1 MNTNVKEILKIHV
14 ILRWLQWIFIGV
26 FIFTLIVLAIYLCRV
41 FCHCNSLPEYC
52 ERIFSWDFLKQLLIA
67 CVSLITLFVA
77 GVQLKKHT
85 DRTCIDSLIELRKQ
99 LTTHSNRNV
108 HFALLYE
115 DEKYTL
121 AKTIITDK
129 PSYKATDLK
138 SYDEIPM
145 VDVFNYLGTI
155 GMGIQ
160 MVKRE
165 LIDIE
170 TFYYHI
176 GYRVENIFE
185 GTGKAHDAIREHI
198 NKDGSYYPNLYWIYG
213 KIQEWKIKKK

>member
-1 MNTNVKEILKIHV
+1 MDTNVKEILKIHV
-14 ILRWLQWIFIGV
+14 ILRWLQWLFIGV
-26 FIFTLIVLAIYLCRV
+26 AIITLIVLAIYLCRV
-41 FCHCNSLPEYC
+41 FYNCNSLPEYC

-67 CVSLITLFVA
+67 CFSLVTLYVA
-77 GVQLKKHT
+77 GVELKKHT
-85 DRTCIDSLIELRKQ
+85 DRACIDSLIELRKQ
-99 LTTHSNRNV
+99 LTTNSNRNV

-121 AKTIITDK
+121 AKTIIIDK
-129 PSYKATDLK
+129 PAYKAADLK
-138 SYDEIPM
+138 PCEEIPM

-155 GMGIQ
+155 GLGTQ
-160 MVKRE
+160 MVKRG

-185 GTGKAHDAIREHI
+185 GIGKAHDAIREHI
-198 NKDGSYYPNLYWIYG
+198 NKDESYYPNLRWIYG